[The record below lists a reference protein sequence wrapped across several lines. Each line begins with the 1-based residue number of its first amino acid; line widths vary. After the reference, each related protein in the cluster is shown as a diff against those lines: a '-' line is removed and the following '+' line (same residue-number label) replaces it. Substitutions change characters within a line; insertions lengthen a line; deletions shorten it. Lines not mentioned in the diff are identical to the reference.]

1 MNHIVMSNS
10 YNMTLNFATIC
21 RLCMQEKPTL
31 LSLFSDGEISE
42 QVTPLRCKIMSLAPA
57 VKVDLFDGLPTHVCR
72 QCVNQVNVSYN
83 FKKQCE
89 ISDAT
94 FREYLKNQRLQQS
107 ESSEDKQNDE
117 QCSEKASDEPSENWA
132 YVKVK
137 AELLDFPSDDNN
149 GAEHEF
155 PAAICSL
162 TEGQNPDTPCNVL
175 MDQVMKQDPHDIRIH
190 GANNIHMFGKN
201 LNSGND
207 YNIQMKANNPKKK
220 FVCIECG
227 KQFIQK
233 QHLISHMRTHTG
245 ERPFMCKECGKTFA
259 QTVHLKNH
267 QITHTRLKPFSCSEC
282 GKCFAQN
289 IHLKNHLSTHTGEK
303 PYGCNLCG
311 KTFAQN
317 VHLKNH
323 LSTHTGEKPFR
334 CTECGKTFAQNIHL
348 KNHLSTHTHEKPYGC
363 TECGKTF
370 AQNIHLKNH
379 LATHTGEKPYGCTE
393 CGKHFARSGQLKEHM
408 KLHLGVKPY
417 TCVECGKSFSQNIHL
432 KNHLATHSGI
442 KKAKVKAAIQEPM
455 EKNIDK
461 ISATTKTA
469 EEEDKQESH

>member
-1 MNHIVMSNS
+1 MSIPFF
-10 YNMTLNFATIC
+10 NMPLNFANVC
-21 RLCMQEKPTL
+21 RLCMQEKSTL
-31 LSLFSDGEISE
+31 LSLFIDTEVSD
-42 QVTPLRCKIMSLAPA
+42 QVTPLRCKIMSLAPG
-57 VKVDLFDGLPTHVCR
+57 VKVDAYDGLPTHVCR

-94 FREYLKNQRLQQS
+94 FRELLRNHKSGSQS
-107 ESSEDKQNDE
+107 CEGKQNESQNSLNPAEDPPE
-117 QCSEKASDEPSENWA
+117 IWT

-137 AELLDFPSDDNN
+137 AELADENDPE
-149 GAEHEF
+149 GGVEQEF

-162 TEGQNPDTPCNVL
+162 TEQDHDLNSST
-175 MDQVMKQDPHDIRIH
+175 MDEAPLRQGTDEDS
-190 GANNIHMFGKN
+190 KN
-201 LNSGND
+201 LGDNLHLFSKSMSYTMKCDREFSSGDDSLGSN
-207 YNIQMKANNPKKK
+207 YSTQMKSQNARKR
-220 FVCIECG
+220 FVCLECG
-227 KQFIQK
+227 KHFVQK

-245 ERPFMCKECGKTFA
+245 ERPYQCKECGKTFA

-267 QITHTRLKPFSCSEC
+267 QITHTQLKPFSCSEC

-334 CTECGKTFAQNIHL
+334 CTECGKTFSQNIHL

-363 TECGKTF
+363 TECGRTF

-408 KLHLGVKPY
+408 KLHLGLKPFA
-417 TCVECGKSFSQNIHL
+417 CVECGKKFAQNIHM
-432 KNHLATHSGI
+432 KNHLATHASRNTQ
-442 KKAKVKAAIQEPM
+442 KEQTVERK
-455 EKNIDK
+455 
-461 ISATTKTA
+461 
-469 EEEDKQESH
+469 